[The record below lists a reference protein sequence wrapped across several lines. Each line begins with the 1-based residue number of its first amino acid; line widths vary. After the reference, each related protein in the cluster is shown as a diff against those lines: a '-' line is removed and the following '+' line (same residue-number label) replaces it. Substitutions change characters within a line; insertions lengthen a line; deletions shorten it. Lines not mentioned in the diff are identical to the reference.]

1 LTTAAPAGPL
11 TAADLL
17 FGSSAGAPEALARQI
32 SSAGRTQS
40 LGRALERLPRVTR
53 EAAIREAAAAAAVLL
68 KVDLIDV
75 LVAGWRDHRDITA
88 AARRTLVTPASK
100 ELVGLAPHRVTT
112 IQQPAVSILI
122 DGRRVHT
129 LQLGLSILFDVTGLV
144 AGVAVG
150 RLAGIHSGR
159 CEIGVALTVHEIE
172 ILTKRSH
179 LELPG
184 VVALKSGVRLLPASE
199 YPASMHS
206 ATMAAGRE
214 HPGSMYPGSI
224 YPGSQLPESQF
235 PAVEFADAHPAGAQ
249 PVAAEP
255 VADEPVAAEPVA
267 AQPAGAEPVGAEPA
281 GAEHPSS
288 ADPAG
293 EHDSLQFP
301 GRGYPDR
308 GQPDGPDHTSSSTS
322 SPGSKVSW

>member
-1 LTTAAPAGPL
+1 MTTAAPDGPL

-32 SSAGRTQS
+32 SSAGRAQS

-53 EAAIREAAAAAAVLL
+53 EAAIREAAAAAAALL

-75 LVAGWRDHRDITA
+75 LVSGWRDHRDITA

-112 IQQPAVSILI
+112 IQQPAVSILV

-129 LQLGLSILFDVTGLV
+129 LQLGLSILLDVTGLV

-172 ILTKRSH
+172 ILTRRSH

-184 VVALKSGVRLLPASE
+184 VIALKSGVRLLPASE
-199 YPASMHS
+199 YPVSMHSASMHS
-206 ATMAAGRE
+206 DSTPAGNE
-214 HPGSMYPGSI
+214 HSGSMYPGT
-224 YPGSQLPESQF
+224 QFPESQF
-235 PAVEFADAHPAGAQ
+235 PAVALADAQPAGAQ
-249 PVAAEP
+249 PAGAHS
-255 VADEPVAAEPVA
+255 AG
-267 AQPAGAEPVGAEPA
+267 AQPAGAEPA
-281 GAEHPSS
+281 GTEHPSS
-288 ADPAG
+288 GDPAG
-293 EHDSLQFP
+293 EHDSLQFQGGEHP
-301 GRGYPDR
+301 
-308 GQPDGPDHTSSSTS
+308 
-322 SPGSKVSW
+322 

>member
-1 LTTAAPAGPL
+1 MTTAAPDGPL

-32 SSAGRTQS
+32 SSVGRAQS

-53 EAAIREAAAAAAVLL
+53 EAAIREAAAAAAALL

-75 LVAGWRDHRDITA
+75 LVSGWRDHRDITA

-112 IQQPAVSILI
+112 IQQPAVSILV

-129 LQLGLSILFDVTGLV
+129 LQLGLSILLDVTGLV

-150 RLAGIHSGR
+150 RLAGVHSGR

-172 ILTKRSH
+172 ILTRRSH

-184 VVALKSGVRLLPASE
+184 VIALKSGVRLLPASE
-199 YPASMHS
+199 YPVSMHS
-206 ATMAAGRE
+206 TGMHSDSTPAGNE
-214 HPGSMYPGSI
+214 HSGSMYPGT
-224 YPGSQLPESQF
+224 QFPESQF
-235 PAVEFADAHPAGAQ
+235 PAVALADAQPAGAHSAGAQPAGAQ
-249 PVAAEP
+249 PAG
-255 VADEPVAAEPVA
+255 
-267 AQPAGAEPVGAEPA
+267 AQPAGAEPA
-281 GAEHPSS
+281 GTEHPSS
-288 ADPAG
+288 GDPAG
-293 EHDSLQFP
+293 EHDSLQFQGGEHP
-301 GRGYPDR
+301 
-308 GQPDGPDHTSSSTS
+308 
-322 SPGSKVSW
+322 

>member
-1 LTTAAPAGPL
+1 MTTAAPDGPL

-32 SSAGRTQS
+32 SSAGRAQS

-53 EAAIREAAAAAAVLL
+53 EAAIREAAAAAAALL

-75 LVAGWRDHRDITA
+75 LVSGWRDHRDITA

-112 IQQPAVSILI
+112 IQQPAVSILV

-129 LQLGLSILFDVTGLV
+129 LQLGLSILLDVTGLV

-150 RLAGIHSGR
+150 RLAGVHSGR

-172 ILTKRSH
+172 ILTRRSH

-184 VVALKSGVRLLPASE
+184 VIALKSGVRLLPASE
-199 YPASMHS
+199 YPVSMHS
-206 ATMAAGRE
+206 DSMHSDSTPAGNE
-214 HPGSMYPGSI
+214 HSGSMYPGT
-224 YPGSQLPESQF
+224 QFPESQF
-235 PAVEFADAHPAGAQ
+235 PAVALADAQPAGAQ
-249 PVAAEP
+249 PAGAHS
-255 VADEPVAAEPVA
+255 AG
-267 AQPAGAEPVGAEPA
+267 AQPAGAEPA
-281 GAEHPSS
+281 GTEHPSS
-288 ADPAG
+288 GDPAG
-293 EHDSLQFP
+293 EHDSLQFQGGEHP
-301 GRGYPDR
+301 
-308 GQPDGPDHTSSSTS
+308 
-322 SPGSKVSW
+322 

>member
-17 FGSSAGAPEALARQI
+17 FGSSADAPEKLARQI
-32 SSAGRTQS
+32 SSAGRAQS

-53 EAAIREAAAAAAVLL
+53 EAAIREAAAAAAALL
-68 KVDLIDV
+68 KVDLIDI
-75 LVAGWRDHRDITA
+75 LVAGWRDHRDITS
-88 AARRTLVTPASK
+88 AARRTLATPASK

-129 LQLGLSILFDVTGLV
+129 LQLGLSILLDVTGLV

-184 VVALKSGVRLLPASE
+184 VIALKSGVRLLPASE
-199 YPASMHS
+199 YPASMHPASMHS
-206 ATMAAGRE
+206 ASMPAGSE
-214 HPGSMYPGSI
+214 HSASMYPGT
-224 YPGSQLPESQF
+224 QFPESQF
-235 PAVEFADAHPAGAQ
+235 PAVEFADAQPAGAQ
-249 PVAAEP
+249 PTTAE
-255 VADEPVAAEPVA
+255 
-267 AQPAGAEPVGAEPA
+267 PAGAQPTRAEPAGAQPTGAEPA
-281 GAEHPSS
+281 GREHPSS
-288 ADPAG
+288 ADRAG
-293 EHDSLQFP
+293 EHDSLQFQ
-301 GRGYPDR
+301 GGEY
-308 GQPDGPDHTSSSTS
+308 T
-322 SPGSKVSW
+322 

>member
-1 LTTAAPAGPL
+1 MTTAAPDGPL

-32 SSAGRTQS
+32 SSAGRAQS

-53 EAAIREAAAAAAVLL
+53 EAAIREAAAAAAALL

-75 LVAGWRDHRDITA
+75 LVSGWRDHRDITA

-112 IQQPAVSILI
+112 IQQPAVSILV

-129 LQLGLSILFDVTGLV
+129 LQLGLSILLDVTGLV

-150 RLAGIHSGR
+150 RLAGVHSGR

-172 ILTKRSH
+172 ILTRRSH

-184 VVALKSGVRLLPASE
+184 VIALKSGVRLLPASE
-199 YPASMHS
+199 YPVSMHS
-206 ATMAAGRE
+206 TGMHSDSTPAGNE
-214 HPGSMYPGSI
+214 HSGSMYPGT
-224 YPGSQLPESQF
+224 QFPESQF
-235 PAVEFADAHPAGAQ
+235 PAVALADAQPAGAHSAGAQPAGAQ
-249 PVAAEP
+249 PAGAQP
-255 VADEPVAAEPVA
+255 AG
-267 AQPAGAEPVGAEPA
+267 AQPAGAEPA
-281 GAEHPSS
+281 GTEHPSS
-288 ADPAG
+288 GDPAG
-293 EHDSLQFP
+293 EHDSLQFQGGEHP
-301 GRGYPDR
+301 
-308 GQPDGPDHTSSSTS
+308 
-322 SPGSKVSW
+322 

>member
-1 LTTAAPAGPL
+1 MTTAAPDGPL

-32 SSAGRTQS
+32 SSAGRAQS

-53 EAAIREAAAAAAVLL
+53 EAAIREAAAAAAALL

-75 LVAGWRDHRDITA
+75 LVSGWRDHRDITA

-112 IQQPAVSILI
+112 IQQPSVSILI

-129 LQLGLSILFDVTGLV
+129 LQLGLSILLDVTGLV

-150 RLAGIHSGR
+150 RLAGVHSGR

-172 ILTKRSH
+172 ILTRRSH

-184 VVALKSGVRLLPASE
+184 VIAVKSGVRLLPASE
-199 YPASMHS
+199 YPVSMHS
-206 ATMAAGRE
+206 TGMHSDSTPAGNE
-214 HPGSMYPGSI
+214 HSGSMYPGT
-224 YPGSQLPESQF
+224 QFPESQF
-235 PAVEFADAHPAGAQ
+235 PAVALADAQPAGAQ
-249 PVAAEP
+249 PAGAHS
-255 VADEPVAAEPVA
+255 AG
-267 AQPAGAEPVGAEPA
+267 AQPAGAEPA
-281 GAEHPSS
+281 GTEHPSS
-288 ADPAG
+288 GDPAG
-293 EHDSLQFP
+293 EHDSLQFQGGEHP
-301 GRGYPDR
+301 
-308 GQPDGPDHTSSSTS
+308 
-322 SPGSKVSW
+322 

>member
-1 LTTAAPAGPL
+1 MTTAAPDGPL

-32 SSAGRTQS
+32 SSAGRAQS

-53 EAAIREAAAAAAVLL
+53 EAAIREAAAAAAALL

-75 LVAGWRDHRDITA
+75 LVSGWRDHRDITA

-112 IQQPAVSILI
+112 IQQPAVSILV

-129 LQLGLSILFDVTGLV
+129 LQLGLSILLDVTGLV

-150 RLAGIHSGR
+150 RLAGVHSGR

-172 ILTKRSH
+172 ILTRRSH

-184 VVALKSGVRLLPASE
+184 VIALKSGVRLLPASE
-199 YPASMHS
+199 YPVSMHS
-206 ATMAAGRE
+206 TGMHSDSTPAGNE
-214 HPGSMYPGSI
+214 HSGSMYPGT
-224 YPGSQLPESQF
+224 QFPESQF
-235 PAVEFADAHPAGAQ
+235 PAVALADAQPAGAQ
-249 PVAAEP
+249 PAGAHS
-255 VADEPVAAEPVA
+255 AG
-267 AQPAGAEPVGAEPA
+267 AQPAGAEPA
-281 GAEHPSS
+281 GTEHPSS
-288 ADPAG
+288 GDPAG
-293 EHDSLQFP
+293 EHDSLQFQGGEHP
-301 GRGYPDR
+301 
-308 GQPDGPDHTSSSTS
+308 
-322 SPGSKVSW
+322 

>member
-1 LTTAAPAGPL
+1 MTTAAPDGPL

-32 SSAGRTQS
+32 SSAGRAQS

-53 EAAIREAAAAAAVLL
+53 EAAIREAAAAAAALL

-75 LVAGWRDHRDITA
+75 LVSGWRDHRDITA

-112 IQQPAVSILI
+112 IQQPAVSILV

-129 LQLGLSILFDVTGLV
+129 LQLGLSILLDVTGLV

-150 RLAGIHSGR
+150 RLAGVHSGR

-172 ILTKRSH
+172 ILTRRSH

-184 VVALKSGVRLLPASE
+184 VIALKSGVRLLPASE
-199 YPASMHS
+199 YPVSMHS
-206 ATMAAGRE
+206 TGMHSDSTPAGNE
-214 HPGSMYPGSI
+214 HSGSMYPGT
-224 YPGSQLPESQF
+224 QFPESQF
-235 PAVEFADAHPAGAQ
+235 PAVALADAQPAGAHSAGAQPAGAQ
-249 PVAAEP
+249 PAGAHS
-255 VADEPVAAEPVA
+255 AG
-267 AQPAGAEPVGAEPA
+267 AQPAGAEPA
-281 GAEHPSS
+281 GTEHPSS
-288 ADPAG
+288 GDPAG
-293 EHDSLQFP
+293 EHDSLQFQGGEHP
-301 GRGYPDR
+301 
-308 GQPDGPDHTSSSTS
+308 
-322 SPGSKVSW
+322 

>member
-1 LTTAAPAGPL
+1 MTTAAPDGPL

-32 SSAGRTQS
+32 SSAGRAQS

-53 EAAIREAAAAAAVLL
+53 EAAIREAAAAAAALL

-75 LVAGWRDHRDITA
+75 LVSGWRDHRDITA

-112 IQQPAVSILI
+112 IQQPAVSILV

-129 LQLGLSILFDVTGLV
+129 LQLGLSILLDVTGLV

-150 RLAGIHSGR
+150 RLAGVHSGR

-172 ILTKRSH
+172 ILTRRSH

-184 VVALKSGVRLLPASE
+184 VIALKSGVRLLPASE
-199 YPASMHS
+199 YPVSMHS
-206 ATMAAGRE
+206 TGMHSDSTPAGNE
-214 HPGSMYPGSI
+214 HSGSMYPGT
-224 YPGSQLPESQF
+224 QFPESQF
-235 PAVEFADAHPAGAQ
+235 PAVALADAQPAGAHS
-249 PVAAEP
+249 AG
-255 VADEPVAAEPVA
+255 
-267 AQPAGAEPVGAEPA
+267 AQPAGAEPA
-281 GAEHPSS
+281 GTEHPSS
-288 ADPAG
+288 GDPAG
-293 EHDSLQFP
+293 EHDSLQFQGGEHP
-301 GRGYPDR
+301 
-308 GQPDGPDHTSSSTS
+308 
-322 SPGSKVSW
+322 

>member
-1 LTTAAPAGPL
+1 MTTAAPDGPL

-17 FGSSAGAPEALARQI
+17 FGSSADAPKALARQI
-32 SSAGRTQS
+32 SSAGRPQS
-40 LGRALERLPRVTR
+40 LGRALDRLPRVTR
-53 EAAIREAAAAAAVLL
+53 EAAIREAAAAAAALL

-75 LVAGWRDHRDITA
+75 LVAGWRDHRDITS

-112 IQQPAVSILI
+112 IQQPSVSILI

-129 LQLGLSILFDVTGLV
+129 LQLGLSILLDVTGLV

-184 VVALKSGVRLLPASE
+184 VMALKSGVRLLPASE

-206 ATMAAGRE
+206 ASMPAGSE
-214 HPGSMYPGSI
+214 HSGRMYPGA
-224 YPGSQLPESQF
+224 QFPESQF
-235 PAVEFADAHPAGAQ
+235 PAVEFADAQPAGAQ
-249 PVAAEP
+249 P
-255 VADEPVAAEPVA
+255 
-267 AQPAGAEPVGAEPA
+267 AGG
-281 GAEHPSS
+281 EHPGSG
-288 ADPAG
+288 DPAG
-293 EHDSLQFP
+293 EHDSLQFQ
-301 GRGYPDR
+301 GGEY
-308 GQPDGPDHTSSSTS
+308 T
-322 SPGSKVSW
+322 

>member
-17 FGSSAGAPEALARQI
+17 FGSSADAPEALARRI
-32 SSAGRTQS
+32 SSAGRAQS
-40 LGRALERLPRVTR
+40 LGRALDRLPRVTR
-53 EAAIREAAAAAAVLL
+53 EAAIREAAAAAAALL
-68 KVDLIDV
+68 KVDLVDV
-75 LVAGWRDHRDITA
+75 LVAGWRDHRDITS

-112 IQQPAVSILI
+112 IQQPSVSILI

-129 LQLGLSILFDVTGLV
+129 LQLGLSILLDVTGLV

-184 VVALKSGVRLLPASE
+184 VVALKSAVRLLPASE
-199 YPASMHS
+199 YPESTHSASMPAGGEHS
-206 ATMAAGRE
+206 
-214 HPGSMYPGSI
+214 GSMYPGS
-224 YPGSQLPESQF
+224 QFPESRF
-235 PAVEFADAHPAGAQ
+235 PAVEFANAQPAGAQ
-249 PVAAEP
+249 PTRAEP
-255 VADEPVAAEPVA
+255 AVAP
-267 AQPAGAEPVGAEPA
+267 PAGAEPA
-281 GAEHPSS
+281 GAEPAGSEHPSS
-288 ADPAG
+288 GSPAG
-293 EHDSLQFP
+293 EHDSLQFQ
-301 GRGYPDR
+301 GGE
-308 GQPDGPDHTSSSTS
+308 HT
-322 SPGSKVSW
+322 

>member
-1 LTTAAPAGPL
+1 MTTAAPDGPL

-32 SSAGRTQS
+32 SSVGRAQS

-53 EAAIREAAAAAAVLL
+53 EAAIREAAAAAAALL

-75 LVAGWRDHRDITA
+75 LVSGWRDHRDITA

-112 IQQPAVSILI
+112 IQQPAVSILV

-129 LQLGLSILFDVTGLV
+129 LQLGLSILLDVTGLV

-150 RLAGIHSGR
+150 RLAGVHSGR

-172 ILTKRSH
+172 ILTRRSH

-184 VVALKSGVRLLPASE
+184 VIALKSGVRLLPASE
-199 YPASMHS
+199 YPVSMHS
-206 ATMAAGRE
+206 TGMHSDSTPAGNE
-214 HPGSMYPGSI
+214 HSGSMYPGT
-224 YPGSQLPESQF
+224 QFPESQF
-235 PAVEFADAHPAGAQ
+235 PAVALADAQPAGAHSAGAQ
-249 PVAAEP
+249 PAG
-255 VADEPVAAEPVA
+255 
-267 AQPAGAEPVGAEPA
+267 AQPAGAEPA
-281 GAEHPSS
+281 GTEHPSS
-288 ADPAG
+288 GDPAG
-293 EHDSLQFP
+293 EHDSLQFQGGEHP
-301 GRGYPDR
+301 
-308 GQPDGPDHTSSSTS
+308 
-322 SPGSKVSW
+322 

>member
-1 LTTAAPAGPL
+1 MTTAAPDGPL

-32 SSAGRTQS
+32 SSAGRAQS

-53 EAAIREAAAAAAVLL
+53 EAAIREAAAAAAALL

-75 LVAGWRDHRDITA
+75 LVSGWRDHRDITA

-112 IQQPAVSILI
+112 IQQPAVSILV

-129 LQLGLSILFDVTGLV
+129 LQLGLSILLDVTGLV

-150 RLAGIHSGR
+150 RLAGVHSGR

-172 ILTKRSH
+172 ILTRRSH

-184 VVALKSGVRLLPASE
+184 VIALKSGVRLLPASE
-199 YPASMHS
+199 YPVSMHS
-206 ATMAAGRE
+206 TGMHSDSTPAGNE
-214 HPGSMYPGSI
+214 HSGSMYPGT
-224 YPGSQLPESQF
+224 QFPESQF
-235 PAVEFADAHPAGAQ
+235 PAVALADAQPAGAHSAGAQ
-249 PVAAEP
+249 PAG
-255 VADEPVAAEPVA
+255 
-267 AQPAGAEPVGAEPA
+267 AQPAGAEPA
-281 GAEHPSS
+281 GTEHPSS
-288 ADPAG
+288 GDPAG
-293 EHDSLQFP
+293 EHDSLQFQGGEHP
-301 GRGYPDR
+301 
-308 GQPDGPDHTSSSTS
+308 
-322 SPGSKVSW
+322 

>member
-17 FGSSAGAPEALARQI
+17 FGSSADAPEALARRI
-32 SSAGRTQS
+32 SSAGRAQS

-53 EAAIREAAAAAAVLL
+53 EAAIREAAAAAAALL

-112 IQQPAVSILI
+112 IQQPSVSILI

-129 LQLGLSILFDVTGLV
+129 LQLGLSILLDVTGLV

-199 YPASMHS
+199 YPASTHS
-206 ATMAAGRE
+206 ASMPAGGE
-214 HPGSMYPGSI
+214 HSGRLDPGT
-224 YPGSQLPESQF
+224 QFQESRF
-235 PAVEFADAHPAGAQ
+235 PAVEFADAQPAGAQ
-249 PVAAEP
+249 PAGAQPTRAEP
-255 VADEPVAAEPVA
+255 AVVP
-267 AQPAGAEPVGAEPA
+267 PAGAEPVGAESA
-281 GAEHPSS
+281 GSEHPSS
-288 ADPAG
+288 GSPAG
-293 EHDSLQFP
+293 EHDSLQFQ
-301 GRGYPDR
+301 GGK
-308 GQPDGPDHTSSSTS
+308 HT
-322 SPGSKVSW
+322 

>member
-17 FGSSAGAPEALARQI
+17 FGSSAGAPEALARRI
-32 SSAGRTQS
+32 SSAGRAQS

-53 EAAIREAAAAAAVLL
+53 EAAIREAAAAAAALL

-75 LVAGWRDHRDITA
+75 LVSGWRDHRDITA

-112 IQQPAVSILI
+112 IQQPSVSILI

-129 LQLGLSILFDVTGLV
+129 LQLGLSILLDVTGLV

-184 VVALKSGVRLLPASE
+184 VMALKSGVRLLPASE

-206 ATMAAGRE
+206 ASMPAGGE
-214 HPGSMYPGSI
+214 HSGSMYPGT
-224 YPGSQLPESQF
+224 QFRESQF
-235 PAVEFADAHPAGAQ
+235 PAVEFADAEPAGAQ
-249 PVAAEP
+249 PTR
-255 VADEPVAAEPVA
+255 
-267 AQPAGAEPVGAEPA
+267 AEPA
-281 GAEHPSS
+281 GSEHPSS
-288 ADPAG
+288 GDPAG
-293 EHDSLQFP
+293 EHDSLQFQ
-301 GRGYPDR
+301 GGE
-308 GQPDGPDHTSSSTS
+308 HT
-322 SPGSKVSW
+322 

>member
-1 LTTAAPAGPL
+1 MTTAAPDGPL

-17 FGSSAGAPEALARQI
+17 FGSSAGAPEALTRRI
-32 SSAGRTQS
+32 SSAGRAQS

-68 KVDLIDV
+68 KIDLIDV

-112 IQQPAVSILI
+112 IQQPSVSILI

-129 LQLGLSILFDVTGLV
+129 LQLGLSIIFDVTGLV

-172 ILTKRSH
+172 VLTKRSH

-184 VVALKSGVRLLPASE
+184 VLALKSGVRLLPASD
-199 YPASMHS
+199 YPAGTHS
-206 ATMAAGRE
+206 ATVAAGSE
-214 HPGSMYPGSI
+214 HSAGLHPGA
-224 YPGSQLPESQF
+224 QFPESHF
-235 PAVEFADAHPAGAQ
+235 PAVELAGAHPAGG
-249 PVAAEP
+249 P
-255 VADEPVAAEPVA
+255 D
-267 AQPAGAEPVGAEPA
+267 
-281 GAEHPSS
+281 HPSS
-288 ADPAG
+288 A
-293 EHDSLQFP
+293 
-301 GRGYPDR
+301 
-308 GQPDGPDHTSSSTS
+308 TS
-322 SPGSKVSW
+322 PQGGKVPW

>member
-1 LTTAAPAGPL
+1 MTTAAPDGPL

-17 FGSSAGAPEALARQI
+17 FGSSADAPEALARRI
-32 SSAGRTQS
+32 SSAGRSQS

-53 EAAIREAAAAAAVLL
+53 EAAIREAAAAAAALL

-75 LVAGWRDHRDITA
+75 LVAGWRDHRDITS

-112 IQQPAVSILI
+112 IQQPSVSILI

-184 VVALKSGVRLLPASE
+184 VMALKSGVRLLPASE
-199 YPASMHS
+199 YPASTHS
-206 ATMAAGRE
+206 AAMPAGGE
-214 HPGSMYPGSI
+214 HSGSPYPGT
-224 YPGSQLPESQF
+224 QFPESQF
-235 PAVEFADAHPAGAQ
+235 PAVELLDAQPGGAQPAGAQ
-249 PVAAEP
+249 P
-255 VADEPVAAEPVA
+255 AD
-267 AQPAGAEPVGAEPA
+267 AEPA
-281 GAEHPSS
+281 GTEHPSS
-288 ADPAG
+288 GNPAG
-293 EHDSLQFP
+293 EHDSLPFP
-301 GRGYPDR
+301 GREHPGS
-308 GQPDGPDHTSSSTS
+308 GQPDGHDRPSAAT
-322 SPGSKVSW
+322 PPQGSRVPWW

>member
-1 LTTAAPAGPL
+1 MTTAAPDGPL

-32 SSAGRTQS
+32 SSAGRAQS

-53 EAAIREAAAAAAVLL
+53 EAAIREAAAAAAALL

-75 LVAGWRDHRDITA
+75 LVSGWRDHRDITA

-112 IQQPAVSILI
+112 IQQPSVSILV

-129 LQLGLSILFDVTGLV
+129 LQLGLSILLDVTGLV

-150 RLAGIHSGR
+150 RLAGVHSGR

-172 ILTKRSH
+172 ILTRRSH

-184 VVALKSGVRLLPASE
+184 VIALKSGVRLLPASE
-199 YPASMHS
+199 YPVSMHS
-206 ATMAAGRE
+206 TGMHSDSTPAGNE
-214 HPGSMYPGSI
+214 HSGSMYPGT
-224 YPGSQLPESQF
+224 QFPESQF
-235 PAVEFADAHPAGAQ
+235 PAVALADAQPAGAHSAGAQ
-249 PVAAEP
+249 PAG
-255 VADEPVAAEPVA
+255 
-267 AQPAGAEPVGAEPA
+267 AQPAGAEPA
-281 GAEHPSS
+281 GTEHPSS
-288 ADPAG
+288 GDPAG
-293 EHDSLQFP
+293 EHDSLQFQGGEHP
-301 GRGYPDR
+301 
-308 GQPDGPDHTSSSTS
+308 
-322 SPGSKVSW
+322 